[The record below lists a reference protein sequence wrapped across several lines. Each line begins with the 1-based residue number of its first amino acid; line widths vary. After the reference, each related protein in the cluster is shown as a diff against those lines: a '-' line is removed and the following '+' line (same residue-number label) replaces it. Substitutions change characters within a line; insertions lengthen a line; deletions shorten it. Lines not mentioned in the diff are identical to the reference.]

1 VADPRLDTRGFDAY
15 VFLVHSSRSDLCSSA
30 ISEVVSVF
38 KRIALFVATNLAVV
52 LLLSVVL
59 QLVMATGLVNP
70 KLLGNYG
77 PLLVMATVFGFGGS
91 FISLL
96 ISKWMAKMTT
106 GARVIEAPSNS
117 SEAWLLETVRRQAER
132 VGIEMPEVAVYD
144 SPEPNAFA
152 TGATKNSAL
161 VAVSTGLLN
170 RMERSQV
177 EAVLGHE
184 VSHVAN
190 GDMVTLTLIQGV
202 LNTFV
207 IFFSRI
213 IGSFIDSALRG
224 RDDDRRSGTGIGY
237 FVAVMVSQ
245 VVLGLFATLIV
256 MWFSRYR
263 EYRADAGGADLA
275 GRRNMV
281 VALRRL
287 GGETETELPKSMAA
301 FGIRSGALGLFSSHP
316 PIEER
321 IRRLQEAPSTSQFQP
336 SRS

>member
-1 VADPRLDTRGFDAY
+1 M
-15 VFLVHSSRSDLCSSA
+15 
-30 ISEVVSVF
+30 F
-38 KRIALFVATNLAVV
+38 KRIALLVVTNLAVV
-52 LLLSVVL
+52 FLLNIVL
-59 QLVMATGLVNP
+59 QVVMATGLIDP

-77 PLLVMATVFGFGGS
+77 PLLLMATVFGFGGS

-96 ISKWMAKMTT
+96 ISKWMAKMST
-106 GARVIEAPSNS
+106 GAQVIEAPRNS

-132 VGIEMPEVAVYD
+132 VGIEMPEVAIYEAD
-144 SPEPNAFA
+144 EPNAFA
-152 TGATKNSAL
+152 TGPTKNSAL

-170 RMERSQV
+170 RMDRSEV

-224 RDDDRRSGTGIGY
+224 RDDDRRSGTGMGY

-245 VVLGLFATLIV
+245 VVLGLLASVIV
-256 MWFSRYR
+256 AWFSRWR
-263 EYRADAGGADLA
+263 EYRADAGGANLA
-275 GRRNMV
+275 GRNNMV
-281 VALRRL
+281 DALRRL
-287 GGETETELPKSMAA
+287 GAASDTELPKSMAA
-301 FGIRSGALGLFSSHP
+301 FGIRSGLGGLLASHP

-321 IRRLQEAPSTSQFQP
+321 IRRLQESPVAS
-336 SRS
+336 